1 MRTSKNTMAHLEPH
15 FFTSNKVVGLQKQFL
30 VGFLLFRYLPMKYPS
45 RRPARCSCKAMDVYG
60 VIAALDVYTFQEPG
74 SLACPAVSQT
84 LKSTGPLPTALN
96 KQWVTCQTRNGLE
109 VFVKHV
115 NILDRHMEM
124 MDADNRVLGDS

>member
-1 MRTSKNTMAHLEPH
+1 MSI
-15 FFTSNKVVGLQKQFL
+15 
-30 VGFLLFRYLPMKYPS
+30 LFK
-45 RRPARCSCKAMDVYG
+45 
-60 VIAALDVYTFQEPG
+60 
-74 SLACPAVSQT
+74 SLAAWQPGLSSRIPNIEKHRALAYSV
-84 LKSTGPLPTALN
+84 LN